1 MRLVFQDSAASQTRG
16 ETEKGSGGAGEG
28 RRGEGGGERE
38 RNEETDFNASS
49 NISLLGAVWLSN

>member
-16 ETEKGSGGAGEG
+16 ETEMGGGGRRRREEG
-28 RRGEGGGERE
+28 RGERE

>member
-16 ETEKGSGGAGEG
+16 ETEKGRGGRRRREEG
-28 RRGEGGGERE
+28 RGERE